1 MAKQFRDAHRKMVL
15 DTARAGLPTQPLRD
29 GDRYLDRMPKVWP
42 WHAARAEGC
51 ERVFQRVEHCGE
63 QWQAVGRCTSEACQ
77 AARASVNAETGVQRI
92 PLGCSSRFFC
102 DECKKRIAQ
111 DFRKEFNA
119 GRLGVIWGASLQ
131 GRMNRWRPKY
141 GREARFGE
149 RLVTLTEPHVGE
161 PEERVRWLFD
171 AWPLFLRKWNGYI
184 REQLG
189 TPDAPDEA
197 RCTVGKKR
205 GDGET
210 TVFPV
215 NRDGEIV
222 EVVSD
227 LCHEVRIHEWT
238 PGGDGAGHPHFHVWA
253 FGIYMPHELIRLWWA
268 HAWEEASGK
277 RLERDADGRPVIM
290 IDVRQVIGDQVEVRD
305 SDGNPVLGKDGNPIR
320 AHIANE
326 LIKYLTKDWGAEP
339 EVFSRIFG
347 ELFQRRA
354 RQTSRGFARFAVP
367 IVRLCEDCG
376 AVHES
381 TRGFSWMIEPAPGS
395 IFATPIQAARGP
407 PPVLPD
413 DTRVDRFSFDYMASL
428 SERECRGVLA
438 ALVTELAEERWR
450 RRSVDEQRAIIE
462 RLIATEGPAEER
474 PRPGSCAERVDTFR
488 RRSRGGGRATER
500 TVSAAERLEFFRG
513 LRGGVDKVITR
524 ATVEVPEPRK
534 DASQWSQVQ
543 IELGDE

>member
-1 MAKQFRDAHRKMVL
+1 L
-15 DTARAGLPTQPLRD
+15 TA
-29 GDRYLDRMPKVWP
+29 
-42 WHAARAEGC
+42 
-51 ERVFQRVEHCGE
+51 
-63 QWQAVGRCTSEACQ
+63 
-77 AARASVNAETGVQRI
+77 
-92 PLGCSSRFFC
+92 
-102 DECKKRIAQ
+102 
-111 DFRKEFNA
+111 
-119 GRLGVIWGASLQ
+119 
-131 GRMNRWRPKY
+131 
-141 GREARFGE
+141 
-149 RLVTLTEPHVGE
+149 PHVGE
-161 PEERVRWLFD
+161 PEERVRWLFA
-171 AWPLFLRKWNGYI
+171 AWPLFLRKWNEYI
-184 REQLG
+184 RTQLDG
-189 TPDAPDEA
+189 AK
-197 RCTVGKKR
+197 CTVGKKR
-205 GDGET
+205 GDGDK

-222 EVVSD
+222 ELVSE

-253 FGIYMPHELIRLWWA
+253 FGVYMPHELIRLWWA

-290 IDVRQVIGDQVEVRD
+290 IDVRQVIGDSVEVRD
-305 SDGNPVLGKDGNPIR
+305 ADGKPVLDKKTGKPIR

-339 EVFSRIFG
+339 EVFSRIFA

-354 RQTSRGFARFAVP
+354 RQTSNGFARFAVP

-413 DTRVDRFSFDYMASL
+413 DSLKDRFTFDYLASL
-428 SERECRGVLA
+428 SERECQGVLT

-462 RLIATEGPAEER
+462 RLIATDRPAEER

-488 RRSRGGGRATER
+488 RRARGGGMPAER
-500 TVSAAERLEFFRG
+500 PVSAAERLEFFRG
-513 LRGGVDKVITR
+513 LRASVDKVMTSGS
-524 ATVEVPEPRK
+524 VEVPEPRK
-534 DASQWSQVQ
+534 DASTWSQVP
-543 IELGDE
+543 IGLGDE